1 MANLK
6 DISRHLGISVTQ
18 VSRAL
23 NGHSDVSEKTKERV
37 QAAAKK
43 LGYSVNLSARSLVTG
58 QSGLVCVIKPG
69 GLAGPEDVASL
80 ETISGLSL
88 EFLERDLQLA
98 VQIIS
103 PDADPLPAYRK
114 AVASGS
120 FDGFVLLG
128 MQGDDVRVPL
138 LQDLGVHFVGH
149 GRAQSDAKHPY
160 FDIDNH
166 AVALAQV
173 EHLTAL
179 GHRRIAL
186 INGPDGYAYSAYRLE
201 GYQEGLAKAGIAF
214 DPSLVV
220 SGRMTEGLGMIVTA
234 RLFTDPDTSPT
245 ALICGDVP
253 VAKGAYAAL
262 GAMNLDIPKDVS
274 VVAHDDVLMNLRA
287 SAFYPSLTVTRSAFR
302 NSWAPLVTILRS
314 LIAGDTS
321 VAQQVVDKSE
331 FIVRAST
338 GPAPKSKL

>member
-23 NGHSDVSEKTKERV
+23 NGHSDVSEQTKERV
-37 QAAAKK
+37 HAAAKK
-43 LGYSVNLSARSLVTG
+43 LGYAVNLSARSLVTG
-58 QSGLVCVIKPG
+58 QTGLVCVITPG

-98 VQIIS
+98 VQIS
-103 PDADPLPAYRK
+103 PSDVDPLPTYRK
-114 AVASGS
+114 AVASRS
-120 FDGFVLLG
+120 FDGFVLMG
-128 MQGDDVRVPL
+128 MQSDDVRVPF
-138 LQDLGVHFVGH
+138 LQELGVHFVGH
-149 GRAQSDAKHPY
+149 GRAQPDATHPY

-173 EHLTAL
+173 DHLTAL

-186 INGPDGYAYSAYRLE
+186 LNGPDGYAYSAYRLA

-220 SGRMTEGLGMIVTA
+220 SGRMTEGLGMIATA
-234 RLFTDPDTSPT
+234 RLFADADSSPT

-253 VAKGAYAAL
+253 IAKGAYAAL
-262 GAMNLDIPKDVS
+262 GAMNLDIPNDVS
-274 VVAHDDVLMNLRA
+274 VIAHDDVLMNLRA

-302 NSWAPLVTILRS
+302 NSWAPLVSILQAS
-314 LIAGDTS
+314 IAGETS
-321 VAQQVVDKSE
+321 VAQQVVDTSE
-331 FIVRAST
+331 FIIRAST
-338 GPAPKSKL
+338 GPAPKSKN